1 MGPRKPWAIDTCPAA
16 RLARKEGIVNG
27 ERRRGP
33 RSSVVCTA
41 LAISLNPP
49 IPVAITV
56 AVRSCSASDAG
67 DQPAWASA
75 SRAATSANSIKRSIF
90 LRSFAGMV
98 ASGSKPCSGSLSMD
112 GTWPA
117 TLQGISATSCSLSRV
132 IPDLPASSDCQ
143 TCCTPQP
150 SGLTIPIPVTT
161 MRLTETPIVNSPVVS
176 VCRRLFHQGNQQ
188 RGN

>member
-1 MGPRKPWAIDTCPAA
+1 MPGGQVGQKR
-16 RLARKEGIVNG
+16 GVNG

-75 SRAATSANSIKRSIF
+75 SRGDQRKLNKAIH
-90 LRSFAGMV
+90 LFA
-98 ASGSKPCSGSLSMD
+98 LFRRD
-112 GTWPA
+112 GRQRVEA
-117 TLQGISATSCSLSRV
+117 VQRIAVNGRHLAGHFAGISATSCSLSRV
-132 IPDLPASSDCQ
+132 IPDFPASSDCQ

-161 MRLTETPIVNSPVVS
+161 MRLTETPI
-176 VCRRLFHQGNQQ
+176 LTLL
-188 RGN
+188 